1 MKKHSLLICAIAL
14 GSLFVGC
21 KKNDEQNAPQVKST
35 NGLTLQANAR
45 VVYTGLPE
53 AFESGSKTAYAA
65 ASVTLPSGSW
75 NMDDALIGSLSGDLK
90 NGSQSVRIR
99 NTGKLTMLFD
109 VTSGATQ
116 VTFKYGIYGTD
127 GNSTLGLFYSTDGGS
142 SWTQTGSTLTATT
155 TFTTAT
161 FPLTVTGNV
170 RFEIRKLSG
179 GTNRINIDDFDITSN
194 DSTGGG
200 TGGGG
205 TTGGPATRDDNM
217 GMGNPSGA
225 TTSIS
230 NPNNYLM
237 TKTQYT
243 LSYNNSKGEAN
254 WVSWHLSSAWLGSA
268 TRCDCFSSDAT
279 LPATFFKATTSNYTN
294 TGFDRGHMCPSA
306 DRNGSATDNS
316 ATFLMT
322 NIMPQAPMLNQQPWA
337 DLEDYAR
344 SLTSS
349 GYEMYIISGG
359 YGQGGTGSNGGTTNT
374 IAGGAINVASHCWKI
389 IVVLPIGTGDASRVS
404 TSTRVIAVDMPNV
417 NTVNAHPWGYY
428 RTTVDA
434 IESATGYDFLS
445 NVPTSTQSVIEAV
458 VDNGPTS

>member
-1 MKKHSLLICAIAL
+1 MKKQALLFCAIAL
-14 GSLFVGC
+14 SSIFAGC
-21 KKNDEQNAPQVKST
+21 KKNDEQNTPQVKTTTSHVLHST
-35 NGLTLQANAR
+35 TR

-53 AFESGSKTAYAA
+53 TFESGTKTAYAA
-65 ASVTLPSGSW
+65 GSVTLPSGSW
-75 NMDDALIGSLSGDLK
+75 NMDDALIGSLAADLK
-90 NGSQSVRIR
+90 NGSKSVRMR

-109 VTSGATQ
+109 VTSGVTQ
-116 VTFKYGIYGTD
+116 VTLKYGVYTGD
-127 GNSTLGLFYSTDGGS
+127 GSSTFGLFYSTDGGS
-142 SWTQTGSTLTATT
+142 NWAQTGSTLTATS

-161 FPLTVTGNV
+161 FPITVAGNV
-170 RFEIRKLSG
+170 RFEVRKLSG
-179 GTNRINIDDFDITSN
+179 GSNRINIDDFDITSN

-200 TGGGG
+200 TGGG
-205 TTGGPATRDDNM
+205 TGGTATRDDNM

-225 TTSIS
+225 TTSTS

-237 TKTQYT
+237 VKTQYT

-268 TRCDCFSSDAT
+268 TRCDCFSSDAS

-306 DRNGSATDNS
+306 DRNGSSSDNA

-322 NIMPQAPMLNQQPWA
+322 NIMPQAPMLNQQPWEN
-337 DLEDYAR
+337 LEDYCR
-344 SLTSS
+344 SLTAA

-374 IAGGAINVASHCWKI
+374 IAGGAINVVAHCWKI

-404 TSTRVIAVDMPNV
+404 TSTRVIAVDMPNI
-417 NTVNAHPWGYY
+417 NTVNAHTWDYY
-428 RTTVDA
+428 RTSVDA

-445 NVPTSTQSVIEAV
+445 NVPTSIQAVIEAT